1 MTLSLSSRAAALRLC
16 APSAYAAL
24 LIWAVP
30 PRLVPGYASGQEAPV
45 DATSIEH
52 VGKQFL
58 GSKEFDLAAAEFRKA
73 LVMNPASP
81 ALHNNLGLALIGQG
95 DLNGALDEFKQ
106 AARLDREYGGARSN
120 MGLGLL
126 KLGDGTAARAEVRGG
141 VGRRRSG

>member
-16 APSAYAAL
+16 APSAFAAL

-30 PRLVPGYASGQEAPV
+30 PRLVPGCASGQEVPV
-45 DATSIEH
+45 DATSIEQL
-52 VGKQFL
+52 GKQFL

-95 DLNGALDEFKQ
+95 DLNGDRKST
-106 AARLDREYGGARSN
+106 RLNSSHGYISYAVFC
-120 MGLGLL
+120 L
-126 KLGDGTAARAEVRGG
+126 KKKKIQKPQKL
-141 VGRRRSG
+141 